1 MCTLPKEPFCS
12 LEFSVILI
20 GEMKN
25 NGQPHP
31 TIYTLPYT
39 PYTLPYT
46 MRTISVVF
54 YLGLGGNI
62 PRGWVHQ
69 DWFLIHKYL
78 PCTNCLT
85 RIMNTFEYEGKS
97 TFLE

>member
-1 MCTLPKEPFCS
+1 MEPFCS
-12 LEFSVILI
+12 SEFSVVII
-20 GEMKN
+20 GEVKN
-25 NGQPHP
+25 KSQPHP
-31 TIYTLPYT
+31 TTYILPYT

-46 MRTISVVF
+46 MRTSSVVF
-54 YLGLGGNI
+54 YLVWGGKL

-69 DWFLIHKYL
+69 DCFLIYKYL

-85 RIMNTFEYEGKS
+85 RIMNAFEYEGKS